1 MKSKIILFLSLL
13 IFTNNLFAQTESP
26 YKTSWTKD
34 GLAIAGGV
42 GLSALGLSL
51 IKNKK
56 DLTVAQ
62 VNALSTD
69 DVFFIDRFAAGDFSE
84 QADKDSYIPFYGSFA
99 AVPIIMLLN
108 KNERHHAGQVM
119 ALFVETMSV
128 TGALYSITAGSVQR
142 SRPFVY
148 NTSLPMGDRTDSDAQ
163 RSFFAG
169 HTAATATASFFAA
182 KVFSDFNPDS
192 KAKPY
197 VWAAAAVVPATVGYL
212 RLRGGQHFLS
222 DNLLGYGIGATVGIL
237 IPHLHKKTNNTNLSI
252 LPFGG
257 RGTQGLSM
265 TYVFGK

>member
-1 MKSKIILFLSLL
+1 MKSKFILFLLL
-13 IFTNNLFAQTESP
+13 VISGNSLFAQKASP
-26 YKTSWTKD
+26 YKTSWKTD

-56 DLTVAQ
+56 DLSVAQ
-62 VNALSTD
+62 VNALTKE
-69 DVFFIDRFAAGDFSE
+69 DVFFLDRFSAGDFSD
-84 QADKDSYIPFYGSFA
+84 QADKDSYIPFYGSFV
-99 AVPIIMLLN
+99 AVPVLMLLN
-108 KNERHHAGQVM
+108 KNERHHAGQVL

-148 NTSLPMGDRTDSDAQ
+148 NTSLPIGDRTASDAQ

-197 VWAAAAVVPATVGYL
+197 VWAAAAVVPAAVGYL
-212 RLRGGQHFLS
+212 RLRGGQHFLT
-222 DNLLGYGIGATVGIL
+222 DNLLGYGIGAGVGIL
-237 IPHLHKKTNNTNLSI
+237 VPHLHRKTNTS
-252 LPFGG
+252 
-257 RGTQGLSM
+257 GLSVAPSGGPGFQGANI
-265 TYVFGK
+265 TYTFK